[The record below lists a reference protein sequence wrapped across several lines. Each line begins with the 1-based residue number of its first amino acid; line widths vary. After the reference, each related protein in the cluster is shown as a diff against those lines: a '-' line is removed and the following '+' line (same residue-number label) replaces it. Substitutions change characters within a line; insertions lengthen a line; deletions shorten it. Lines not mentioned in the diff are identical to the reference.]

1 MSYQVRA
8 ATVHDVNAIFHLTN
22 DHAQVGLMLP
32 RSKYKII
39 TMLNN
44 FSVVENAE
52 KTVVACA
59 ALTPLWTD
67 MAEIMA
73 LAVADEYQGLGIG
86 TMLCRSLIRRASDLG
101 FPKVIALTYQ
111 VEFFKKIG
119 FSVTDKDQFPR
130 KMWRECLECPKLEH
144 CDETAMFLDL

>member
-1 MSYQVRA
+1 MSYQVRT

-73 LAVADEYQGLGIG
+73 LAVADEFQGQGIG
-86 TMLCRSLIRRASDLG
+86 RGMMERVMAYLEQSVSDGEMLMANLMAAQGKEEFYKKFGLRIR
-101 FPKVIALTYQ
+101 PN
-111 VEFFKKIG
+111 E
-119 FSVTDKDQFPR
+119 TDGAGMVRWFGRD
-130 KMWRECLECPKLEH
+130 
-144 CDETAMFLDL
+144 